1 MAVDL
6 SYLAGKAKQA
16 GCQEVLKL
24 LQEPEDLLK
33 LPDLISEYASKAQAN
48 KASLSSLVRSQVEAA
63 RRGLDLVDKSHRHV
77 LKLRSNIDSI
87 HRLCSECT
95 SLVDHQDKIRVLSQ
109 THANLQKVL
118 AEIKDII
125 DLPDRAEVVLGLLDD
140 PANILPAY
148 EALTVL
154 EGTADNAR
162 EAWNSRNVKAGQHDM
177 SSMMQYLQRV
187 KSAMAQF
194 EEVLW
199 AYLEQYEEL
208 AQDNPMLL
216 VDCLRIVE
224 IQLLADWGAQEG
236 LDKQAAKTKGAG
248 PEPKRFR
255 RRFQDMVAQQV
266 AARFEPL
273 LEAAPKCGQ
282 PNKKVRYTQE
292 GDLVVAEERD
302 YLGTLLSITLL
313 DSMTGQ
319 QDTLTDPGRLR
330 GVEVIEEEA
339 FDEKEFLDFVLEELY
354 AVEVRLAAAYDFV
367 LPCFPP
373 RHNIFDTIFQLHHV
387 QVATVID
394 TIGQRANSLSTQ
406 GALRIMEFV
415 RKYMTTLRG
424 LGVEEQL
431 VRLPVSPTTDPDT
444 PPGLTL
450 LMSSY
455 ISKMERTVT
464 SWYNN
469 IMVVD
474 LEQYEPKPGPSGKLR
489 TAGVTD
495 FFRIMNEEIEV
506 IRSIDDHGDVMFQ
519 TAQMALRIMRGFQAE
534 QTKVISDTELQL
546 SFEMFCALLNNNVEC
561 HDQSLEFV
569 EEVQV
574 RAAGSWQQAES
585 SGLSGHCMV
594 RLPGCLVEVQE
605 QLDEEYRDKLDQVD
619 DVCRG
624 FLDVA
629 KVAMARAVVVMFN
642 DPGMSGQLIALYSR
656 PEWLSGKTTTTLIA
670 TIKDYMADVQRF
682 VEPSFVKR
690 VAEAA
695 LEELGRRA
703 VNMFTAG
710 VLQVTA
716 GLVSRMEADEVEL
729 DSYFKDFVK
738 PDRRHKLMQT
748 LVHMRTLVS
757 CPTVPDVVSAYRELV
772 ASHVTFSFD
781 LLQKI
786 VEARGTFGGF
796 EKKHTRDVLA
806 QCKEIWQAR
815 LNAMKDTKE
824 QARDA
829 RGGFFSWGRK

>member
-1 MAVDL
+1 M

-162 EAWNSRNVKAGQHDM
+162 EAWNRNVKAGQHDM

-224 IQLLADWGAQEG
+224 IQEG

-415 RKYMTTLRG
+415 RKYMCR
-424 LGVEEQL
+424 
-431 VRLPVSPTTDPDT
+431 
-444 PPGLTL
+444 PPCG
-450 LMSSY
+450 
-455 ISKMERTVT
+455 
-464 SWYNN
+464 
-469 IMVVD
+469 
-474 LEQYEPKPGPSGKLR
+474 
-489 TAGVTD
+489 A
-495 FFRIMNEEIEV
+495 
-506 IRSIDDHGDVMFQ
+506 
-519 TAQMALRIMRGFQAE
+519 
-534 QTKVISDTELQL
+534 
-546 SFEMFCALLNNNVEC
+546 
-561 HDQSLEFV
+561 
-569 EEVQV
+569 
-574 RAAGSWQQAES
+574 
-585 SGLSGHCMV
+585 
-594 RLPGCLVEVQE
+594 
-605 QLDEEYRDKLDQVD
+605 
-619 DVCRG
+619 
-624 FLDVA
+624 
-629 KVAMARAVVVMFN
+629 
-642 DPGMSGQLIALYSR
+642 
-656 PEWLSGKTTTTLIA
+656 
-670 TIKDYMADVQRF
+670 
-682 VEPSFVKR
+682 
-690 VAEAA
+690 
-695 LEELGRRA
+695 
-703 VNMFTAG
+703 
-710 VLQVTA
+710 
-716 GLVSRMEADEVEL
+716 
-729 DSYFKDFVK
+729 
-738 PDRRHKLMQT
+738 
-748 LVHMRTLVS
+748 
-757 CPTVPDVVSAYRELV
+757 
-772 ASHVTFSFD
+772 
-781 LLQKI
+781 
-786 VEARGTFGGF
+786 
-796 EKKHTRDVLA
+796 
-806 QCKEIWQAR
+806 
-815 LNAMKDTKE
+815 
-824 QARDA
+824 
-829 RGGFFSWGRK
+829 

>member
-177 SSMMQYLQRV
+177 SSMMQHLQRV

-208 AQDNPMLL
+208 AQDNPTLL
-216 VDCLRIVE
+216 VDCLRIME
-224 IQLLADWGAQEG
+224 IQEG

-330 GVEVIEEEA
+330 GVEVIEEEPTSLDAVELQA

-534 QTKVISDTELQL
+534 QTKVISNTELQL

-569 EEVQV
+569 E
-574 RAAGSWQQAES
+574 
-585 SGLSGHCMV
+585 
-594 RLPGCLVEVQE
+594 EVQE

>member
-162 EAWNSRNVKAGQHDM
+162 EAWNRNVKAGQHDM

-224 IQLLADWGAQEG
+224 IQEG

-354 AVEVRLAAAYDFV
+354 AVEEVRLAAAYDFV

-474 LEQYEPKPGPSGKLR
+474 LEYEPKPGPSGKLR

-569 EEVQV
+569 E
-574 RAAGSWQQAES
+574 
-585 SGLSGHCMV
+585 
-594 RLPGCLVEVQE
+594 EVQE

>member
-1 MAVDL
+1 
-6 SYLAGKAKQA
+6 
-16 GCQEVLKL
+16 
-24 LQEPEDLLK
+24 
-33 LPDLISEYASKAQAN
+33 
-48 KASLSSLVRSQVEAA
+48 
-63 RRGLDLVDKSHRHV
+63 
-77 LKLRSNIDSI
+77 
-87 HRLCSECT
+87 
-95 SLVDHQDKIRVLSQ
+95 
-109 THANLQKVL
+109 
-118 AEIKDII
+118 
-125 DLPDRAEVVLGLLDD
+125 
-140 PANILPAY
+140 
-148 EALTVL
+148 
-154 EGTADNAR
+154 
-162 EAWNSRNVKAGQHDM
+162 
-177 SSMMQYLQRV
+177 
-187 KSAMAQF
+187 
-194 EEVLW
+194 
-199 AYLEQYEEL
+199 
-208 AQDNPMLL
+208 
-216 VDCLRIVE
+216 
-224 IQLLADWGAQEG
+224 
-236 LDKQAAKTKGAG
+236 
-248 PEPKRFR
+248 
-255 RRFQDMVAQQV
+255 
-266 AARFEPL
+266 
-273 LEAAPKCGQ
+273 
-282 PNKKVRYTQE
+282 
-292 GDLVVAEERD
+292 
-302 YLGTLLSITLL
+302 
-313 DSMTGQ
+313 
-319 QDTLTDPGRLR
+319 
-330 GVEVIEEEA
+330 
-339 FDEKEFLDFVLEELY
+339 
-354 AVEVRLAAAYDFV
+354 RLAAAYDFV

-474 LEQYEPKPGPSGKLR
+474 LEYEPKPGPSGKLR

-569 EEVQV
+569 EEVQ
-574 RAAGSWQQAES
+574 
-585 SGLSGHCMV
+585 
-594 RLPGCLVEVQE
+594 E

-619 DVCRG
+619 EVCRG

-748 LVHMRTLVS
+748 LTHMRTLVS

-772 ASHVTFSFD
+772 ATHVTFSFD

-806 QCKEIWQAR
+806 QCKE
-815 LNAMKDTKE
+815 
-824 QARDA
+824 
-829 RGGFFSWGRK
+829 